1 MAAGDNIAVT
11 LKTLT
16 AYNTEASLAA
26 AYIANAATA
35 DTDALAQPYT
45 ILPTKANSKGI
56 LICKLAALGTGVAG
70 VTYSIAVGAN
80 GMKTGTAKTGTLAKD
95 VDTCIPI
102 DGKYIGPDGKIAI
115 TFTPGASDKMV
126 TDHAFTCVYIEL
138 V

>member
-16 AYNTEASLAA
+16 AFDTEASLAA
-26 AYIANAATA
+26 AYTANAATA

-70 VTYSIAVGAN
+70 VTYSIAAGAN
-80 GMKTGTAKTGTLAKD
+80 GMKAGAAKTGTLAKD
-95 VDTCIPI
+95 VDSCIQI
-102 DGKYIGPDGKIAI
+102 DGRYVGADGKITI
-115 TFTPGASDKMV
+115 TFTPGASDKMK
-126 TDHAFTCVYIEL
+126 TDHAFTCVYIET